1 MYIRL
6 YGRVYGYDI
15 EKNENDEYVIVG
27 DQKLI
32 GNFKKPL
39 IIDATKQIV
48 TRRWYDAEL
57 FGHEI
62 FGDKYAF
69 ITGQH
74 TRLLLPGDAVIL
86 SRTNEKVVVYGSGRK
101 SFSYYQDGVLKR
113 RPYIYSDGSLS
124 FKAYKFVEEPIEEN
138 TDWMDDNLKY
148 NYDCFYKLI
157 KTYYPQAKDKYIY
170 NEFKT
175 WYEAKKDLIALFRE
189 HPQWNDKEKCIAI
202 DLPINRNV
210 DGSVVASA
218 ARELFQTMSAESPV
232 FSRRTLAAYDRIT
245 DVASRSY
252 NYKTD
257 NNCIRFCETAYRE
270 IKEYLNAIDLNDD
283 DMNINAKASRNI
295 NAIIKKFK
303 LADRT
308 EYNKASAKC
317 FDAMALKPLQVKF
330 VVSLNICDFVTMSHG
345 NSWSSCHS
353 FRNRGGWHAGC
364 LSYANDDVTVITY
377 GLDKNCPD
385 NDYYKNDKIFRQ
397 LFMINK
403 EHTEYVQS
411 RMYPACNIYTD
422 ESVNAS
428 FNSILSEVGID
439 ISDTPVRKES
449 GRVISGEHYLNY
461 PDYLNFCNACNRY
474 GSNLSLIKIGA
485 GVKSLVNGEWLR
497 STSSLT
503 GEISQNQEIIIWS
516 SNINKSEYL
525 IENE

>member
-27 DQKLI
+27 DSKLI

-86 SRTNEKVVVYGSGRK
+86 SRTNKKVVVYGSGRK
-101 SFSYYQDGVLKR
+101 SFSYYQDGVLKK

-138 TDWMDDNLKY
+138 TDWMDSNLKY

-257 NNCIRFCETAYRE
+257 NNCIRFHETAYRE
-270 IKEYLNAIDLNDD
+270 IEEYLNAIDLNDD
-283 DMNINAKASRNI
+283 DMNINAKAI
-295 NAIIKKFK
+295 
-303 LADRT
+303 
-308 EYNKASAKC
+308 
-317 FDAMALKPLQVKF
+317 
-330 VVSLNICDFVTMSHG
+330 
-345 NSWSSCHS
+345 
-353 FRNRGGWHAGC
+353 
-364 LSYANDDVTVITY
+364 
-377 GLDKNCPD
+377 
-385 NDYYKNDKIFRQ
+385 
-397 LFMINK
+397 
-403 EHTEYVQS
+403 
-411 RMYPACNIYTD
+411 MYPRN
-422 ESVNAS
+422 
-428 FNSILSEVGID
+428 
-439 ISDTPVRKES
+439 
-449 GRVISGEHYLNY
+449 
-461 PDYLNFCNACNRY
+461 
-474 GSNLSLIKIGA
+474 
-485 GVKSLVNGEWLR
+485 
-497 STSSLT
+497 
-503 GEISQNQEIIIWS
+503 
-516 SNINKSEYL
+516 
-525 IENE
+525 

>member
-15 EKNENDEYVIVG
+15 EKNENDEYVAVG
-27 DQKLI
+27 DSKLI

-48 TRRWYDAEL
+48 ARRYYDVEV

-62 FGDKYAF
+62 LGDKYVV

-210 DGSVVASA
+210 DNNVVAFA
-218 ARELFQTMSAESPV
+218 ARE
-232 FSRRTLAAYDRIT
+232 
-245 DVASRSY
+245 
-252 NYKTD
+252 TD
-257 NNCIRFCETAYRE
+257 NNCIRFHETAYRE
-270 IKEYLNAIDLNDD
+270 IEECLNAIDLNDD

-377 GLDKNCPD
+377 GLDKNCSD

-403 EHTEYVQS
+403 ERTEYVQS

-439 ISDTPVRKES
+439 ISDTPVKKES
-449 GRVISGEHYLNY
+449 GLVISGEHYLNY
-461 PDYLNFCNACNRY
+461 PDYMNFRNACNRY

-497 STSSLT
+497 STNSLT
-503 GEISQNQEIIIWS
+503 GDISQNQEIIIWS
-516 SNINKSEYL
+516 SNINKSECL

>member
-6 YGRVYGYDI
+6 YGHVWGYDI
-15 EKNENDEYVIVG
+15 EENENDEYEIVG
-27 DQKLI
+27 NSKLI

-39 IIDATKQIV
+39 IIDATKKMV
-48 TRRWYDAEL
+48 DRKWYKSEV

-62 FGDKYAF
+62 LGDKYIF
-69 ITGQH
+69 ISDSQ
-74 TRLLLPGDAVIL
+74 TRLLFPGDTVIL
-86 SRTNEKVVVYGSGRK
+86 SRTNKKVVVYGSGRK

-124 FKAYKFVEEPIEEN
+124 FKAYKFVEEPIDEN
-138 TDWMDDNLKY
+138 TDWMDSNLKY

-175 WYEAKKDLIALFRE
+175 WYEAKKNLIALFRE

-202 DLPINRNV
+202 DLPIYRNA
-210 DGSVVASA
+210 DGTVVASA

-232 FSRRTLAAYDRIT
+232 FSRRTLRAYDYIT
-245 DVASRSY
+245 DIASRSY
-252 NYKTD
+252 NYKMD
-257 NNCIRFCETAYRE
+257 NNCIRFHETAYRE
-270 IKEYLNAIDLNDD
+270 IKEYLNAIGLNDD

-353 FRNRGGWHAGC
+353 FRNRGSWHAGC

-428 FNSILSEVGID
+428 FNSILSEVDID
-439 ISDTPVRKES
+439 ISDTPVRTES
-449 GRVISGEHYLNY
+449 GCVISGEHYLNY
-461 PDYLNFCNACNRY
+461 PDYLNFRNACNRY

-485 GVKSLVNGEWLR
+485 GVKSLFNGEWLT
-497 STSSLT
+497 STNSLT
-503 GEISQNQEIIIWS
+503 GFTAENQEIIIWS

-525 IENE
+525 TENE